1 MKNILTVLLIALGV
15 QSAFAQN
22 NSSKQGTDQPP
33 VDGYSVR
40 SDLQDRRVIPYS
52 NVRSGDVVFSKRVWR
67 EIDLNDERNHV
78 FASPQAKL
86 IDILVEAINAG
97 ELTAYDP
104 TPTKQDPTGDSFL
117 KRMTSTEA
125 FGRFVDSVLVP
136 EFDQDGNEIG
146 SSMVAGEFN
155 PESVTRF
162 RIKEDWFYDKQ
173 RSVFEPRIIGLAPL
187 MKISMG
193 GVELDEQPAFWVY
206 FPEAR
211 HILVNKEVA
220 DAVNDAI
227 GISFDDLFTR
237 RSFSSTIVKE
247 SNPQDLRLKDMGGN
261 EKDAATKIE
270 EKLIEFDKSIWV
282 EIPEKSEKEDNGFLG
297 LFGKKDDSKVEKQ
310 KTKKKADST
319 PKDKKTEGE
328 KLENNR

>member
-1 MKNILTVLLIALGV
+1 MKNILIVLLATFGV
-15 QSAFAQN
+15 QSVFAQH
-22 NSSKQGTDQPP
+22 STVQQTTDQPP

-52 NVRSGDVVFSKRVWR
+52 NVRPGDVVFSKRVWR
-67 EIDLNDERNHV
+67 EIDLNDEKNHV
-78 FASPQAKL
+78 FASPKAKL

-104 TPTKQDPTGDSFL
+104 TPTKEDPTGDSFL

-146 SSMVAGEFN
+146 SSMVAGEFD

-173 RSVFEPRIIGLAPL
+173 RSVFEPRIVGLAPL

-193 GVELDEQPAFWVY
+193 GVELDEQPAFWIY

-220 DAVNDAI
+220 DPLNDAI

-247 SNPQDLRLKDMGGN
+247 SNPQDLRLKDIGGN
-261 EKDAATKIE
+261 ETDAASKIE
-270 EKLIEFDKSIWV
+270 EKLTEFDKSIW
-282 EIPEKSEKEDNGFLG
+282 IDMPEKPEKDGKKRLG
-297 LFGKKDDSKVEKQ
+297 IFGKKDKVNSEKPVNKKPVIKKAEEEKVE
-310 KTKKKADST
+310 D
-319 PKDKKTEGE
+319 E
-328 KLENNR
+328 L

>member
-1 MKNILTVLLIALGV
+1 MKKIIIVLLLTFGM
-15 QSAFAQN
+15 QSVYAQHSN
-22 NSSKQGTDQPP
+22 SKQQSDQPP

-67 EIDLNDERNHV
+67 EIDLNDEKNHI

-86 IDILVEAINAG
+86 IDVLVEAINAG

-146 SSMVAGEFN
+146 SSMVAGEFD

-173 RSVFEPRIIGLAPL
+173 RSVFEPRIVGLAPL

-193 GVELDEQPAFWVY
+193 GVELDEQPAFWIY

-211 HILVNKEVA
+211 HILINKEVA
-220 DAVNDAI
+220 DPVNDAT

-237 RSFSSTIVKE
+237 RSFASTIVKE

-261 EKDAATKIE
+261 EKDASAKIE
-270 EKLIEFDKSIWV
+270 EKLTEFDKSIWV
-282 EIPEKSEKEDNGFLG
+282 DVPEAPEKGDKGFLG
-297 LFGKKDDSKVEKQ
+297 LFGKKDHGKSAKPAV
-310 KTKKKADST
+310 
-319 PKDKKTEGE
+319 KKTIEKKPEEKKDEEE
-328 KLENNR
+328 KLEGKI